1 MVIAVVQS
9 FHSALRRG
17 KIVDGRVQKIF
28 KERALL
34 EQAFIKDTSKTVAD
48 HIKAQVATIGENIQV
63 GAFCPRN
70 HTVSPSTLLLCVLG
84 VRTRPEMVDGQA
96 LRVLQVRRF
105 GRYMLGEGI
114 KKKQEDFAAEIAAAT
129 GQA

>member
-1 MVIAVVQS
+1 MC
-9 FHSALRRG
+9 RG

-63 GAFCPRN
+63 GALRSQAQSVQYPP
-70 HTVSPSTLLLCVLG
+70 VSACYASGGLTGSLTDMLAV
-84 VRTRPEMVDGQA
+84 
-96 LRVLQVRRF
+96 QVRRF
-105 GRYMLGEGI
+105 ARFVLGEGI
-114 KKKQEDFAAEIAAAT
+114 EKKQEDFAAEIAAAT

>member
-1 MVIAVVQS
+1 MGWCCSTETLA
-9 FHSALRRG
+9 AMCRG

-63 GAFCPRN
+63 
-70 HTVSPSTLLLCVLG
+70 HSLLSQ
-84 VRTRPEMVDGQA
+84 TEAQ
-96 LRVLQVRRF
+96 
-105 GRYMLGEGI
+105 
-114 KKKQEDFAAEIAAAT
+114 
-129 GQA
+129 

>member
-1 MVIAVVQS
+1 MC
-9 FHSALRRG
+9 RG

-34 EQAFIKDTSKTVAD
+34 EQAFIKDTSKTVAE

-63 GAFCPRN
+63 SALLAEQQP
-70 HTVSPSTLLLCVLG
+70 SPSILPLWRLG
-84 VRTRPEMVDGQA
+84 VREGALCAMVTEA
-96 LRVLQVRRF
+96 LLLLQVRRF
-105 GRYMLGEGI
+105 ARFVLGEGI
-114 KKKQEDFAAEIAAAT
+114 EKKQEDFAAEIAAAT